1 MTGQKIPRK
10 FLNTHP
16 TSEIFSP
23 ETSAKIVNVMYVL
36 FATSVFAIERI
47 IVKDKQKSQNW
58 YK

>member
-1 MTGQKIPRK
+1 MTGQQIPRK

-47 IVKDKQKSQNW
+47 IVKDK
-58 YK
+58 